1 MIVKRITEIL
11 DGKEESERHLI
22 ELFKNAKFFV
32 NSEEKKVLI
41 SCNQTLAYQFSVNF
55 GGMKDIITKAIEE
68 RLGKYEISV
77 GPITEILEENEEV
90 LSGHLV
96 VPATLNK
103 EYIFDKFQVSSC
115 NEDAFRKAVEI
126 SHNEEKF
133 QHKNKLLYIFG
144 SYGQGKTHLLQ
155 GITWS
160 LLSQGK
166 NVAYFNANTFTE
178 YIVDAVTK
186 KPDYRTARIRKIQEA
201 DALLIDDVH
210 SLSGRER
217 VQLELKSLIDHYFNS
232 HKILVFTSVF
242 PQEKL
247 PPPFMEEVSSRMQD
261 GITSFLEPPDY
272 ELKEKLLNVLIE
284 EENLL
289 IDETT
294 KNAILSIEVK
304 NVRELMKILN
314 IIRSVSS
321 VEGKAIKLETL
332 KKVFEKNDIT
342 IPALEEE
349 EVMKYIRARY
359 GNDITFS
366 MLKGRLKGKNKKELQ
381 SIRDAI
387 IYQLDSMGSFSHVD
401 IARIFHIHEST
412 VHYALKRMKKL
423 HEEESK

>member
-1 MIVKRITEIL
+1 
-11 DGKEESERHLI
+11 
-22 ELFKNAKFFV
+22 
-32 NSEEKKVLI
+32 
-41 SCNQTLAYQFSVNF
+41 
-55 GGMKDIITKAIEE
+55 
-68 RLGKYEISV
+68 
-77 GPITEILEENEEV
+77 
-90 LSGHLV
+90 
-96 VPATLNK
+96 
-103 EYIFDKFQVSSC
+103 
-115 NEDAFRKAVEI
+115 
-126 SHNEEKF
+126 
-133 QHKNKLLYIFG
+133 
-144 SYGQGKTHLLQ
+144 
-155 GITWS
+155 
-160 LLSQGK
+160 
-166 NVAYFNANTFTE
+166 
-178 YIVDAVTK
+178 
-186 KPDYRTARIRKIQEA
+186 
-201 DALLIDDVH
+201 
-210 SLSGRER
+210 
-217 VQLELKSLIDHYFNS
+217 
-232 HKILVFTSVF
+232 VF

-321 VEGKAIKLETL
+321 VEGKEIRLEAL